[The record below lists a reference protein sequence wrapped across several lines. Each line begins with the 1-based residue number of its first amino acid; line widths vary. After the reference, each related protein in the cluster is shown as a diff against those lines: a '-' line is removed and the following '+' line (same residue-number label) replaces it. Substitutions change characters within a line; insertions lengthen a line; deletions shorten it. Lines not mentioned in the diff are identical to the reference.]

1 MKPDFEKNLFDKR
14 LSYEKYELDFS
25 NLSKNPYDLFSKW
38 YTDAEALLVDNE
50 EANAVALS
58 TSDKGGIVSS
68 RMVLIK
74 FFSEQ
79 GFVFFTHYL
88 SKKGKQLSENKH
100 CSLLF
105 FWSALQRQIR
115 IEGVVEKVEDTFS
128 DQYFEQRP
136 LESRSSAVVSPQSQ
150 EIENKEVLIYK
161 MRSISGEKNIKRP
174 EYWGGYLI
182 KPHLFEFWQGR
193 PGRFHDRLEYYLDNK
208 AWKHRILAP

>member
-14 LSYEKYELDFS
+14 LSYEKFELDFS
-25 NLSKNPYDLFSKW
+25 NILKNPYNLFSKW
-38 YTDAEALLVDNE
+38 YADAEALLADNE

-58 TSDKGGIVSS
+58 TCDKGGIVSS

-88 SKKGKQLSENKH
+88 SKKGEQLSENPH

-105 FWSALQRQIR
+105 FWPALQRQIR
-115 IEGVVEKVEDTFS
+115 VEGVVEKVEDAFS

-150 EIENKEVLIYK
+150 EIENKEVLISK
-161 MRSISGEKNIKRP
+161 MRSISGENNIKRP
-174 EYWGGYLI
+174 DYWGGYLI
-182 KPHLFEFWQGR
+182 KPQLFEFWQGR